1 MAGKEVHHILDPDV
15 DDPMVVGKV
24 DTNEVPS
31 AAWGWSGE
39 SRKTML
45 VAGWV
50 VVVILLAMMIGNHH
64 GHVEDLFLIGFA
76 ALIAAILIYDTVR
89 RRRER

>member
-1 MAGKEVHHILDPDV
+1 VAGKEVHHVLDPDI
-15 DDPMVVGKV
+15 DNPMVADNV

-39 SRKTML
+39 SRKTMQ

-76 ALIAAILIYDTVR
+76 ALIAVVLIYDMVR
-89 RRRER
+89 RRKER